1 MIRLTEKEELVMKS
15 IWEIASPFSI
25 RDLSSPYPYT
35 TVASIVKNLQMKGYV
50 SIKTPMKATNR
61 YLYNIVIS
69 KDDYILNNLRNLLSD
84 FCGYK
89 SHVLIEFV
97 MRVLCEKDE

>member
-1 MIRLTEKEELVMKS
+1 
-15 IWEIASPFSI
+15 
-25 RDLSSPYPYT
+25 
-35 TVASIVKNLQMKGYV
+35 MKGYV

-69 KDDYILNNLRNLLSD
+69 KDDYILNNLRNLFSD

>member
-50 SIKTPMKATNR
+50 SIKTGQ
-61 YLYNIVIS
+61 S
-69 KDDYILNNLRNLLSD
+69 
-84 FCGYK
+84 
-89 SHVLIEFV
+89 
-97 MRVLCEKDE
+97 